1 MVASPPVSPFTRERA
16 WIVATLM
23 IGTMSTLLS
32 ATIVNVA
39 FPALITEMHIGHD
52 VVQWVA
58 TGFLAATTA
67 TMLGTAWALQ
77 RFGERTTYIVTLSV
91 FLAGSLLGA
100 FAWNADSLIFARVMQ
115 GAAAGVLQPLAMVVL
130 FRVFPLAERGR
141 AMGIYGFGIVLA
153 PAIGPAIGGALVTSF
168 GWRWIFVLSL
178 PFCVAGIALARKTL
192 VDHVASEPP
201 RFDTIGFVLLVL
213 GLICAL
219 NVPVVGHRDGWLSV
233 ELAAIA
239 VAAIALWVAFVVWEL
254 RAPAPMLSMR
264 LFRHR
269 AFRSAS
275 LVALAYGGGL
285 FGSTYLLP
293 VFVQEIAHY
302 SAASAGSLM
311 FFPGLA
317 LALSIAVGG
326 RLTDRFQP
334 RFVMIAG
341 LVLFA
346 ISSALFVWTG
356 DGTSFWVFVAWILVG
371 RVGLG
376 LLIPALNVG
385 AVQALTGT
393 ELAYASSAV
402 NFLRQLGGAA
412 GVNLLAVFLEQRLHV
427 LDAAQA
433 PRAFHE
439 CFILV
444 AVAFAIA
451 VFPAWSAHRTGS

>member
-1 MVASPPVSPFTRERA
+1 MHAAPPVLPIGGERA

-23 IGTMSTLLS
+23 VGTMSTLLS

-39 FPALITEMHIGHD
+39 FPALIAEMHIGHD

-77 RFGERTTYIVTLSV
+77 RFGERTTYIVTLTV
-91 FLAGSLLGA
+91 FLAGSVLGA
-100 FAWNADSLIFARVMQ
+100 FAWNADALIFARVMQ

-153 PAIGPAIGGALVTSF
+153 PAIGPTIGGALVTNF

-178 PFCVAGIALARKTL
+178 PFCIAGIALARRTL
-192 VDHVASEPP
+192 DDHVAAERT
-201 RFDTIGFVLLVL
+201 RFDTPGFALLVL
-213 GLICAL
+213 ALIAAL
-219 NVPVVGHRDGWLSV
+219 NVPVIGHREGWLSG
-233 ELAAIA
+233 ELAMVGGAA
-239 VAAIALWVAFVVWEL
+239 VALCAGFVAWEL
-254 RAPAPMLSMR
+254 RAPAPMLALR
-264 LFRHR
+264 LFRHP
-269 AFRSAS
+269 AFRAAS
-275 LVALAYGGGL
+275 LVALAYGVGL

-302 SAASAGSLM
+302 SAASAGNLM
-311 FFPGLA
+311 LMPGLA
-317 LALSIAVGG
+317 LAVSIAIGG
-326 RLTDRFQP
+326 RLTDRIEP

-341 LVLFA
+341 LLLFA
-346 ISSALFVWTG
+346 LGSAFFAVTG
-356 DGTSFWVFVAWILVG
+356 DGTSFWVFVALILVG

-385 AVQALTGT
+385 AVQALTGA

-412 GVNLLAVFLEQRLHV
+412 GVNLLAVYLEQRLQV

-444 AVAFAIA
+444 AIAFLVA
-451 VFPAWSAHRTGS
+451 VVPAWSARRTRS

>member
-1 MVASPPVSPFTRERA
+1 MHASPPVSPFNRERA

-23 IGTMSTLLS
+23 VGTMSTLLS

-39 FPALITEMHIGHD
+39 FPALIAEMHIGHD

-77 RFGERTTYIVTLSV
+77 RFGERTTYIVTLTV
-91 FLAGSLLGA
+91 FLAGSVLGA

-153 PAIGPAIGGALVTSF
+153 PAIGPTIGGALVTHF

-178 PFCVAGIALARKTL
+178 PFCIAGIALARRTL
-192 VDHVASEPP
+192 VDHVAAERP
-201 RFDTIGFVLLVL
+201 RFDTPGFVLLVL
-213 GLICAL
+213 ALIAAL
-219 NVPVVGHRDGWLSV
+219 NVPVVGHRVGWLSG
-233 ELAAIA
+233 ELVMVA
-239 VAAIALWVAFVVWEL
+239 VAAVALCAGFVMWEL
-254 RAPAPMLSMR
+254 RAPAPMLALR
-264 LFRHR
+264 LFRHP
-269 AFRSAS
+269 AFRAAS
-275 LVALAYGGGL
+275 LVALAYGVGL

-302 SAASAGSLM
+302 SAASAGNLM
-311 FFPGLA
+311 LLPGLA
-317 LALSIAVGG
+317 LAVSIAVGG
-326 RLTDRFQP
+326 RLTDRFEP

-341 LVLFA
+341 LLLFA
-346 ISSALFVWTG
+346 LGSAFFAVTG
-356 DGTSFWVFVAWILVG
+356 DGTSFWAFVALILVG

-385 AVQALTGT
+385 AVQALTGA

-412 GVNLLAVFLEQRLHV
+412 GVNLLAVYLEKRLQV

-444 AVAFAIA
+444 AIAFLVA
-451 VFPAWSAHRTGS
+451 VVPAWSARRTRS

>member
-1 MVASPPVSPFTRERA
+1 MAATQPLAAQPRERA

-23 IGTMSTLLS
+23 VGTMSTLLS

-39 FPALITEMHIGHD
+39 FPALIAEMHIGHD

-100 FAWNADSLIFARVMQ
+100 FAWSANALIFARVMQ

-130 FRVFPLAERGR
+130 FRVFPVSERGR

-153 PAIGPAIGGALVTSF
+153 PAIGPAIGGALVTNF

-178 PFCVAGIALARKTL
+178 PFCVAGILLARKTL
-192 VDHVASEPP
+192 VDRVSGERPH
-201 RFDTIGFVLLVL
+201 FDTVGFVLLVL
-213 GLICAL
+213 GLIAAL
-219 NVPVVGHRDGWLSV
+219 NVPVVGHREGWTSV
-233 ELAAIA
+233 ALAAIA
-239 VAAIALWVAFVVWEL
+239 AVASALWIAFVVWEL
-254 RAPAPMLSMR
+254 RAAAPMLSMR

-275 LVALAYGGGL
+275 MVALAYGVGL

-311 FFPGLA
+311 VIPGLA
-317 LALSIAVGG
+317 LAVSIAIGG
-326 RLTDRFQP
+326 RLTDRFEP
-334 RFVMIAG
+334 RFVMIG
-341 LVLFA
+341 GCVLFA
-346 ISSALFVWTG
+346 ISSVLFVWTG
-356 DGTSFWVFVAWILVG
+356 DGTRFWVFVAWILVG
-371 RVGLG
+371 RIGLG

-385 AVQALTGT
+385 AVQSLTGN

-412 GVNLLAVFLEQRLHV
+412 GVNLLAVYLEQRLHV

-439 CFILV
+439 CFLLV
-444 AVAFAIA
+444 AIAFAVA
-451 VFPAWSAHRTGS
+451 VVPAWFARRTGS

>member
-1 MVASPPVSPFTRERA
+1 MHAPPPDRTRA
-16 WIVATLM
+16 WVVATLM

-39 FPALITEMHIGHD
+39 FPALIAEMHIDHD

-58 TGFLAATTA
+58 TAFLAATTA

-77 RFGERTTYIVTLSV
+77 RFGERTTYIVTLVV
-91 FLAGSLLGA
+91 FFAGSLLGA
-100 FAWNADSLIFARVMQ
+100 LAWNADALVFARVLQ

-178 PFCVAGIALARKTL
+178 PFCVAGVLLARRTL
-192 VDHVASEPP
+192 SDHLAATRP
-201 RFDTIGFVLLVL
+201 RFDTVGFLLLVL
-213 GLICAL
+213 ALVAAL
-219 NVPVVGHRDGWLSV
+219 NVPVIAHRQGWGSPTLLL
-233 ELAAIA
+233 LAL
-239 VAAIALWVAFVVWEL
+239 VAALLWIAFVAWEL
-254 RAPAPMLSMR
+254 RAAQPMLSFR
-264 LFRHR
+264 LFRHP
-269 AFRSAS
+269 AFRAAS

-285 FGSTYLLP
+285 FGTTYLIP
-293 VFVQEIAHY
+293 VYVQDVAHY
-302 SAASAGSLM
+302 SAAGAGGLM
-311 FFPGLA
+311 LVPGFA
-317 LALSIAVGG
+317 LAVAIALGG
-326 RLTDRFQP
+326 RLTDAVEP

-341 LVLFA
+341 LALFA
-346 ISSALFVWTG
+346 IGVALFVWTG
-356 DGTSFWVFVAWILVG
+356 SATASWTFVAWLLVG

-385 AVQALTGT
+385 AVQAMTGA
-393 ELAYASSAV
+393 ELAQASSV
-402 NFLRQLGGAA
+402 INFLRQLGGAA
-412 GVNLLAVFLEQRLHV
+412 GVNLLAVYLARRLDV
-427 LDAAQA
+427 LGAVDM

-451 VFPAWSAHRTGS
+451 IVPAWFARRMEV

>member
-1 MVASPPVSPFTRERA
+1 MAALTPQAPLGRERA

-39 FPALITEMHIGHD
+39 FPALIEEMHIGHD

-67 TMLGTAWALQ
+67 TMLGTGWALQ
-77 RFGERTTYIVTLSV
+77 RYGERTTYIATLSV
-91 FLAGSLLGA
+91 FFAGSLLGA
-100 FAWNADSLIFARVMQ
+100 FAWSADALIFARVMQ

-153 PAIGPAIGGALVTSF
+153 PAIGPTIGGALVTGF

-178 PFCVAGIALARKTL
+178 PFCIAGIAMARKSLAT
-192 VDHVASEPP
+192 HVAAARP
-201 RFDTIGFVLLVL
+201 RFDTAGFVLLVL
-213 GLICAL
+213 ALVAAL
-219 NVPVVGHRDGWLSV
+219 NVPVIGHRDGWLSI
-233 ELAAIA
+233 ELALVA
-239 VAAIALWVAFVVWEL
+239 VAAIALWTGFVAWEL
-254 RAPAPMLSMR
+254 RAPAPMLAFR

-275 LVALAYGGGL
+275 LVALAYGMGL

-317 LALSIAVGG
+317 LAVSIAIGG
-326 RLTDRFQP
+326 RLTDRLEP

-341 LVLFA
+341 LMLFA
-346 ISSALFVWTG
+346 VSSALFVWTG

-371 RVGLG
+371 RMGLG

-385 AVQALTGT
+385 AVQALTGD

-444 AVAFAIA
+444 AIAFAVAII
-451 VFPAWSAHRTGS
+451 PAWSAHRTGS